1 MTTLAINK
9 LWSFIQSLSMTESNE
24 RWLAA
29 RLLESADAKA
39 SKSARKTEAS
49 KSWANY
55 QLSAEIENLTLRDRE
70 CVSDTYDATLYAA
83 MEEKYR

>member
-1 MTTLAINK
+1 MTTFAINK
-9 LWSFIQSLSMTESNE
+9 LWSFIQSLPMTESNE

-39 SKSARKTEAS
+39 SKSAHRIEAS

-55 QLSAEIENLTLRDRE
+55 QLSDEIERLMLRDRK
-70 CVSDTYDATLYAA
+70 CVSDTYDA
-83 MEEKYR
+83 